1 MNEPSDAGP
10 PSLASLWNAPP
21 PAERKLDLAFLPAQ
35 IRSIPAPVAKFLI
48 KALRVDALM
57 PVFNGIA
64 PQVSA
69 EDFCLGALKNLNINL
84 VLDEDLAQ
92 RIPKEGPLVIMSNH
106 PFGGLDG
113 LALMAALLPHRP
125 DFKVLINVALGIFP
139 ELRAAAL
146 PLDVLSG
153 TAKAAAGNT
162 GSLRAAGAHLQA
174 GGAVGFFPSGVVS
187 HYRRGMGVVDPEWQM
202 AGARLARRFNAPVL
216 PVFFHGRNSLLFSVA
231 GMIHPLARTL
241 LLPREM
247 VLRGGRPIRMSV
259 GRVIEPGTFKILG
272 TAESLTAYSRMRC
285 YALLYLAEGQSLTQ
299 AAERPMEP
307 VADPHAPEA
316 VAAALAELP
325 EDALLHREGD
335 YAIYVVRGGQSPL
348 LLEELGALREHTFRL
363 VGEGSGKARDLDIYD
378 ERYHHL
384 LLWHEKD
391 RQLAGAYRLGMVQDI
406 LAESG
411 PAGLYTSTLFR
422 MNDEFFRR
430 YGNALELGRALV
442 HPNYQREYAP
452 LMLLWKGIAR
462 FVLRR
467 EDLHCLFGPV
477 SLSLDYAPSSLRTV
491 VEYLREQC
499 GSTDLAGMVRGR
511 NLPDKLL
518 SFAGG
523 IPLPEGTAYNDL
535 AALVRDI
542 EGGRGIPI
550 LFKHYLKLGGKIGAF
565 HIDTAFNTLDAF
577 LLMDLLRSPK
587 HMLERYMTPEGAA
600 LFLSSRGQ
608 QRAEAETTASKRG

>member
-1 MNEPSDAGP
+1 MTDPSDAVP
-10 PSLASLWNAPP
+10 PSLATAWNAPP
-21 PAERKLDLAFLPAQ
+21 PAERKLDLTFIPPQ
-35 IRSIPAPVAKFLI
+35 IRSMPGPLARFLV
-48 KALRVDALM
+48 KALRVDTLL
-57 PVFNGIA
+57 PVFNSIP

-69 EDFCLGALKNLNINL
+69 GEFCRVGLQSMGIKLL
-84 VLDEDLAQ
+84 VDDDLE
-92 RIPKEGPLVIMSNH
+92 RRVPKEGPLVIMSNH

-113 LALMAALLPHRP
+113 MALLAALLPFRP
-125 DFKVLINVALGIFP
+125 DLKVLVNVVLGIFP
-139 ELRAAAL
+139 ELRAATL

-153 TAKAAAGNT
+153 TPGAAAGNM
-162 GSLRAAGAHLQA
+162 GALRAAGAHLQA
-174 GGAVGFFPSGVVS
+174 GGAVGFFPSGIVS
-187 HYRRGMGVVDPEWQM
+187 YYRRGMGIVDPDWQM
-202 AGARLARRFNAPVL
+202 AAARLAKRCNAPVL
-216 PVFFHGRNSLLFSVA
+216 PVFFHDRNSLLFSLI
-231 GMIHPLARTL
+231 GMLHPMARTL

-247 VLRGGRPIRMSV
+247 GLRRNRPIRMSV

-272 TAESLTAYSRMRC
+272 TAEALTAYARMRC
-285 YALLYLAEGQSLTQ
+285 YALQGLEEGQSLSQ
-299 AAERPMEP
+299 GAAERVMEP

-316 VAAALAELP
+316 VAAALADLP

-335 YAIYVVRGGQSPL
+335 YAIYVVRGGRSPL

-391 RQLAGAYRLGMVQDI
+391 RALAGAYRLGLVQEI

-430 YGNALELGRALV
+430 YGNSVELGRALV

-467 EDLHCLFGPV
+467 EDVHCLFGPV

-499 GSTDLAGMVRGR
+499 GSAELTGMVRGR

-577 LLMDLLRSPK
+577 LLMDLLHSPK

-600 LFLSSRGQ
+600 GFLASRGM
-608 QRAEAETTASKRG
+608 QRGGGKG

>member
-1 MNEPSDAGP
+1 MTEPSFSP
-10 PSLASLWNAPP
+10 ASAWNAPP
-21 PAERKLDLAFLPAQ
+21 PAERKLDLAFIPPQ
-35 IRSIPAPVAKFLI
+35 IRSLPAPIAKFLL
-48 KALRVDALM
+48 KALRVNALM
-57 PVFNGIA
+57 PVFNGIP

-69 EDFCLGALKNLNINL
+69 EEFCRAGLRNMGIELQ
-84 VLDEDLAQ
+84 LDDDLAS
-92 RIPKEGPLVIMSNH
+92 RVPKDGPLVIVSNH

-113 LALMAALLPHRP
+113 LALMAALLPLRP
-125 DFKVLINVALGIFP
+125 DLKTLVNVALGVFP

-153 TAKAAAGNT
+153 TAEAAAGNT
-162 GSLRAAGAHLQA
+162 GSLRAAGSHLQA
-174 GGAVGFFPSGVVS
+174 GGAVAFFPSGVVS
-187 HYRRGMGVVDPEWQM
+187 YYRRGMGVVDPDWQI
-202 AGARLARRFNAPVL
+202 AAARLARRCNAPVL
-216 PVFFHGRNSLLFSVA
+216 PVFFHGRNSLLFSLI
-231 GMIHPLARTL
+231 GMLHPLARTV

-247 VLRGGRPIRMSV
+247 VLRQHRPIRMSV

-272 TAESLTAYSRMRC
+272 SAESLTAYARMRC
-285 YALLYLAEGQSLTQ
+285 YALQNLSEGQSLPQTP
-299 AAERPMEP
+299 ERSMEP
-307 VADPHAPEA
+307 VADPHDPGD
-316 VAAALAELP
+316 VAAALAALP
-325 EDALLHREGD
+325 EDALLHEEGD
-335 YAIYVVRGGQSPL
+335 YAVYVVRGGQSPL

-378 ERYHHL
+378 QKYHHL
-384 LLWHEKD
+384 LLWHAKD
-391 RQLAGAYRLGMVQDI
+391 RKLAGAYRLGLVQEI
-406 LAESG
+406 MAESGG

-430 YGNALELGRALV
+430 YGNSLELGRALV

-462 FVLRR
+462 FILRK

-491 VEYLREQC
+491 VDYLREQC
-499 GSTDLAGMVRGR
+499 GSAELTGMVRGR

-565 HIDTAFNTLDAF
+565 HIDTTFNTLDAF
-577 LLMDLLRSPK
+577 LLMDLLHSPK
-587 HMLERYMTPEGAA
+587 NMLERYMTPEGAA
-600 LFLSSRGQ
+600 HFLASRGI
-608 QRAEAETTASKRG
+608 QRRDSGR